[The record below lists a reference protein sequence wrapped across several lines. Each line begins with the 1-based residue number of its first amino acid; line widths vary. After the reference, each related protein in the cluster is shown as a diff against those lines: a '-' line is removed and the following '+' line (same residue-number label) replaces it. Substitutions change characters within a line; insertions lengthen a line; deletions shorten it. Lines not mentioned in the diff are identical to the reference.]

1 MRQYEITFVVDSV
14 LSGGEIK
21 QTADNYI
28 SHLKGEG
35 CEIVHVDEMGLRQLA
50 YPIKKRNTGIY
61 FCVEF
66 TAPNGEFISKLE
78 LAMRRDERIMRFLT
92 VKLDKYGIKYNEDK
106 RNGIIDPYKKK
117 KEAMQKAKEEEEAKN
132 RKKDD
137 RRRGGYKGKPK
148 PKPEVKKEEAP
159 KVEEEV
165 AVEEA
170 PATED
175 APVAEETPKVE
186 ETPVAEET
194 PKAEETPAEEPAVV
208 EAEAE
213 NVETES
219 DNQEK
224 TEE

>member
-1 MRQYEITFVVDSV
+1 MRQYEITFVVDPV

-21 QTADNYI
+21 STADNYV

-35 CEIVHVDEMGLRQLA
+35 CEIVHIDEMGLRQLA

-66 TAPNGEFISKLE
+66 TAPNGGFISKLE

-117 KEAMQKAKEEEEAKN
+117 KEAMQKAKEEQEAKN
-132 RKKDD
+132 RKRDD
-137 RRRGGYKGKPK
+137 RRRGGGYKGKPK
-148 PKPEVKKEEAP
+148 PKPEAEKKETAEKTEDVAVKDAP
-159 KVEEEV
+159 K
-165 AVEEA
+165 A
-170 PATED
+170 ED
-175 APVAEETPKVE
+175 APKAVETPVVEETPKTE
-186 ETPVAEET
+186 NA
-194 PKAEETPAEEPAVV
+194 PAEEPTT
-208 EAEAE
+208 AEAE
-213 NVETES
+213 KVETDS